1 MLVSDRVRVV
11 WTDIVAPSV
20 TSGMS
25 TVPEVLAAVHADIK
39 VLAISLVTNI
49 CLEEYDTRSGDLL
62 DEIMEIVNRRRVS
75 FQELLTKTIQRLQEF
90 DQN

>member
-1 MLVSDRVRVV
+1 M
-11 WTDIVAPSV
+11 
-20 TSGMS
+20 
-25 TVPEVLAAVHADIK
+25 HADIK

-62 DEIMEIVNRRRVS
+62 DEIMEIVNRRRVG

>member
-1 MLVSDRVRVV
+1 
-11 WTDIVAPSV
+11 
-20 TSGMS
+20 MS

-62 DEIMEIVNRRRVS
+62 DEIMEIVNRRRVG

>member
-1 MLVSDRVRVV
+1 MY
-11 WTDIVAPSV
+11 P
-20 TSGMS
+20 GMS

-49 CLEEYDTRSGDLL
+49 CLEEYDTRTGDVL
-62 DEIMEIVNRRRVS
+62 DEVMETVHCRKVS
-75 FQELLTKTIQRLQEF
+75 FLELLTKTILRLQQV

>member
-1 MLVSDRVRVV
+1 MRSGL
-11 WTDIVAPSV
+11 TPALTPP

-49 CLEEYDTRSGDLL
+49 CVDEYDTDSGDVLE
-62 DEIMEIVNRRRVS
+62 EINEIVERRKDILL
-75 FQELLTKTIQRLQEF
+75 ELVTKPLLRLQGM
-90 DQN
+90 N

>member
-1 MLVSDRVRVV
+1 MRVV

-20 TSGMS
+20 TTGMS

-49 CLEEYDTRSGDLL
+49 CVEEEEDTRSVNVL
-62 DEIMEIVNRRRVS
+62 DKVMEIVNSRKVS
-75 FQELLTKTIQRLQEF
+75 FLELLTKTLLKLQENG
-90 DQN
+90 QN

>member
-1 MLVSDRVRVV
+1 MTLRWVRAHIL
-11 WTDIVAPSV
+11 TPPV

-25 TVPEVLAAVHADIK
+25 SVPEVLAAVHADIK

-49 CLEEYDTRSGDLL
+49 CVEEVDTTSGDVLEEV
-62 DEIMEIVNRRRVS
+62 MEIVQSRKVS
-75 FQELLTKTIQRLQEF
+75 FLELLTKTLLRLQEN